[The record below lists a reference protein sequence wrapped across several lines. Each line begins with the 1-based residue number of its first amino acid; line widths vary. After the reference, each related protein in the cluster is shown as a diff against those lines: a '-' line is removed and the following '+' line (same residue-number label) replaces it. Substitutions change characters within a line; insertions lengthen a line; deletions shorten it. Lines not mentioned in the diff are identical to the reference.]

1 MKEVTRSYPKVDG
14 MGLILGKPVY
24 TDDLAPANSLII
36 KILRSPHA
44 FAKILSIDSKIAEK
58 VPGVECI
65 LTHHDA
71 PKHRYTRAGQAYP
84 ETSPYDTVI
93 LDEYVRYVGDD
104 VAIVAA
110 KTEAAAEKALKLIK
124 VEYEVYEPVLDIAKA
139 EGHSSVIHP
148 EAECHCLVNSV
159 GYDPKRNVVCKIV
172 YDHND
177 VDKTLAESDLVLER
191 TYYTQSS
198 HQGFMETFRSATY
211 IDEHGRLVVISS
223 TQVPFHVRRS
233 LATAFDMPM
242 GKIRVIKPRVGGGY
256 GGKQSGNTEY
266 YPALVTLKTGKPAK
280 LILSRKETFEA
291 GIPRLPM
298 KLDIRVGA
306 NKDGRITAID
316 LAAIGGAGSQ
326 GEHANSVLFATVM
339 KVINLYNKVDAAR
352 YRGTGVYTNTV
363 PTGAFRGF
371 GATQGVF
378 ALENTI
384 NEIADKLGIDP
395 VDIHQKNMIKKG
407 EDTIS
412 FEIGGTTPDF
422 MKRSK
427 QYTPNE
433 TMESCGLEYCV
444 DRGKELIGWDEKFP
458 GRQVGPNKFRG
469 VGMAIA
475 RQGSGVPYQDMGSA
489 TIKMNEDGTFMLLIG
504 ATDIGQG
511 SDTIL
516 SQICAEAIGVPTE
529 DIIVLSSDTDLTPFD
544 SGAYASSTTY
554 VTGNAVI
561 RAGKQMREKLIEEAA
576 RILNVPVETIEF
588 EDGKLSVHGIHKSLT
603 LGNLGK
609 QLMYAQ
615 KQLVA
620 SDSYVGHKS
629 PPPYM
634 ATFVEVEVDTET
646 GKVFVE
652 DYVGILDI
660 GTPINPLL
668 AKIQAEGGAL
678 HGIGMAL
685 HEEVRMSEKGKMLTN
700 SFMTYKVPTREDV
713 GRIRVEFDGS
723 YEPTGPYGAKSVGEV
738 AMNPG
743 NPAIR
748 EAIYNAVGVRL
759 NSIPM
764 TPEKVLM
771 ALKEKEASEK

>member
-1 MKEVTRSYPKVDG
+1 MKEVTRSFPKVDG

-24 TDDLAPANSLII
+24 TDDLSPKNALTL

-44 FAKILSIDSKIAEK
+44 FAKIISIDTSLASK

-65 LTHHDA
+65 LTHKDA
-71 PKHRYTRAGQAYP
+71 PKTRYTRAGQAYP
-84 ETSPYDTVI
+84 ETSPYDTLI

-110 KTEAAAEKALKLIK
+110 KTEAAAEKAMKLIK
-124 VEYEVYEPVLDIAKA
+124 VKYEVYEPVLDIATA
-139 EGHSSVIHP
+139 EGHPSVVHP
-148 EAECHCLVNSV
+148 ESDCHCLVGTA
-159 GYDPKRNVVCKIV
+159 GYDPENNVVCKIK
-172 YDHND
+172 YDYNN
-177 VDKTLAESDLVLER
+177 VEKSLKESDLVLER
-191 TYYTQSS
+191 TYHTQSS

-211 IDEHGRLVVISS
+211 IDEKDRLVVISS

-242 GKIRVIKPRVGGGY
+242 GRIRVIKPRVGGGY

-266 YPALVTLKTGKPAK
+266 YPALVTMKTGKPAK
-280 LILSRKETFEA
+280 LTLTRKETFEA

-298 KLDIRVGA
+298 KLDIKVGA
-306 NKDGRITAID
+306 NRDGRITAID
-316 LAAIGGAGSQ
+316 LNAIGGAGSQ

-384 NEIADKLGIDP
+384 NEIASELGIDP
-395 VDIHQKNMIKKG
+395 TEIHQKNMIKKG
-407 EDTIS
+407 EDTIKFRIS
-412 FEIGGTTPDF
+412 GTDDY
-422 MKRSK
+422 M
-427 QYTPNE
+427 PNE

-444 DRGKELIGWDEKFP
+444 DRGKELIGWNEKFP

-529 DIIVLSSDTDLTPFD
+529 DIAVLSSDTDLTPFD

-561 RAGKQMREKLIEEAA
+561 RTGQQMRNKIIEEAA
-576 RILNVPVETIEF
+576 RVLNVPQETVVF
-588 EDGKLSVHGIHKSLT
+588 EDGKLEVKGIHKTMT
-603 LGNLGK
+603 LGELGK
-609 QLMYAQ
+609 TLMYAQ

-634 ATFVEVEVDTET
+634 ASFVEVEVDALT

-652 DYVGILDI
+652 DYVGVLDI

-685 HEEVRMSEKGKMLTN
+685 HEEVRQSKDGKMLTN
-700 SFMTYKVPTREDV
+700 SFMTYKIPTREDV
-713 GRIRVEFDGS
+713 GRIKVEFDGS

-748 EAIYNAVGVRL
+748 EAIYNAVGVRI

-771 ALKEKEASEK
+771 AIKKKEAEGKIK

>member
-24 TDDLAPANSLII
+24 TDDLAPDNALIL

-44 FAKILSIDSKIAEK
+44 FAKIKSIDITVASK

-71 PKHRYTRAGQAYP
+71 PKNRYTRAGQAYP
-84 ETSPYDTVI
+84 ETSPYDTLI

-104 VAIVAA
+104 VAVVAA
-110 KTEAAAEKALKLIK
+110 QTEAAAEKALKLIK
-124 VEYEVYEPVLDIAKA
+124 VDYEVYEPVLDIATA
-139 EGHSSVIHP
+139 EGHPSVIHP
-148 EAECHCLVNSV
+148 EADCRCLVDTV
-159 GYDPKRNVVCKIV
+159 GYDPANNVVCKIN

-177 VDKTLAESDLVLER
+177 VDKTLAESDIVLER

-280 LILSRKETFEA
+280 LIFTRKETFEA

-298 KLDIRVGA
+298 KLEIRVGA
-306 NKDGRITAID
+306 NKDGKITAID
-316 LAAIGGAGSQ
+316 LHAIGGAGSQ

-384 NEIADKLGIDP
+384 NEIAEKIGMDP
-395 VDIHQKNMIKKG
+395 TEIHQKNMIKKG
-407 EDTIS
+407 ESTIS
-412 FEIGGTTPDF
+412 FEIGSSDRF
-422 MKRSK
+422 MKRSNK
-427 QYTPNE
+427 FTPNE
-433 TMESCGLEYCV
+433 IMESCGLEYCV
-444 DRGKELIGWDEKFP
+444 NRGKELIGWEEKFP
-458 GRQVGPNKFRG
+458 GKQVGPNKFRG

-529 DIIVLSSDTDLTPFD
+529 DIVVLSSDTDLTPFD

-561 RAGKQMREKLIEEAA
+561 RAGEKMREMIIAEAA
-576 RILNVPVETIEF
+576 RNLNVPVETIDF
-588 EDGKLSVHGIHKSLT
+588 ADGKLRVKGIHKTITLET
-603 LGNLGK
+603 LGK
-609 QLMYAQ
+609 MLMYAQ

-646 GKVFVE
+646 GKVFVV

-685 HEEVRMSEKGKMLTN
+685 HEEVRVSDKGKMMTN
-700 SFMTYKVPTREDV
+700 SFMTYKVPTREDI
-713 GRIRVEFDGS
+713 GRIRVEFDDS

-771 ALKEKEASEK
+771 ALKNKDK

>member
-1 MKEVTRSYPKVDG
+1 MKEVKRSVPKVDG
-14 MGLILGKPVY
+14 LGLILGKPVY
-24 TDDLAPANSLII
+24 TDDLAPANALVL

-44 FAKILSIDSKIAEK
+44 FAKILSIDTEVASK

-65 LTHHDA
+65 LTHHDV
-71 PKHRYTRAGQAYP
+71 PKNRYTRAGQAYP
-84 ETSPYDTVI
+84 ETSPYDTLI
-93 LDEYVRYVGDD
+93 LDEYVRFVGDD

-110 KTEAAAEKALKLIK
+110 ETEMAAEKAVKLIK
-124 VEYEVYEPVLDIAKA
+124 VEYEVYEPVLDIATA
-139 EGHSSVIHP
+139 EGHPSVIHP
-148 EAECHCLVNSV
+148 ESDSHCLVGTT
-159 GYDPKRNVVCKIV
+159 GYDPANNVVCKIE
-172 YDHND
+172 YDYND
-177 VDKTLAESDLVLER
+177 IDKVLAESDLVLER
-191 TYYTQSS
+191 TYHTQSS

-211 IDEHGRLVVISS
+211 IDENERLVVISS

-233 LATAFDMPM
+233 LATAFDIPM

-280 LILSRKETFEA
+280 LILTRQETFEA

-298 KLDIRVGA
+298 KLDIKVGA
-306 NKDGRITAID
+306 NSDGRITAID
-316 LAAIGGAGSQ
+316 LKAIGGAGSQ

-378 ALENTI
+378 ALENTV
-384 NEIADKLGIDP
+384 NEIAEKLGIDP
-395 VDIHQKNMIKKG
+395 VEIHQKNMIKKG
-407 EDTIS
+407 EETIKFQIS
-412 FEIGGTTPDF
+412 GTDNF
-422 MKRSK
+422 M
-427 QYTPNE
+427 PNE
-433 TMESCGLEYCV
+433 IMESCGLEYCV
-444 DRGKELIGWDEKFP
+444 NRGKELIGWDDKFP
-458 GRQVGPNKFRG
+458 GKQVGPNKFRG

-489 TIKMNEDGTFMLLIG
+489 VVKMNEDGTFMLLIG

-516 SQICAEAIGVPTE
+516 SQICAEAIGVRTE

-561 RAGKQMREKLIEEAA
+561 RAGQNMRNQLIEAA
-576 RILNVPVETIEF
+576 AKELNVPVETIIF
-588 EDGKLSVHGIHKSLT
+588 EDGEFSVKGVSKNIKIGQ
-603 LGNLGK
+603 LGRA
-609 QLMYAQ
+609 LMYAQ
-615 KQLVA
+615 KQLVS

-634 ATFVEVEVDTET
+634 ATFVEVEVDTDT

-660 GTPINPLL
+660 GTQINPTL

-678 HGIGMAL
+678 HGVGMAL
-685 HEEVRMSEKGKMLTN
+685 HEEVRVSESGKMLTN
-700 SFMTYKVPTREDV
+700 TFMTYKIPTRKDI
-713 GRIRVEFDGS
+713 GRLRVEFDDS

-748 EAIYNAVGVRL
+748 EAIYNAVGVRI

-771 ALKEKEASEK
+771 SLKQKEQGR